1 MMKKK
6 KTLFYFMLS
15 FTILG
20 FFTSTFVCVAAFIKT
35 MDDKNG
41 AFGTI
46 GPRSYFHC
54 GTGKK
59 EDPYVITRPRHLFN
73 LSRLQALGVF
83 SEKNYFQLGYDLD
96 GDGQY
101 KFYEDD
107 NSSTS
112 SPYLDMSKITY
123 SINSIGNEATP
134 FYGVFEGNGLEIKN
148 LTVHCDLEDSGLFGY
163 VASRGVVQN
172 FILDDVTIIND
183 GYTDDFKD
191 FYSSDAEKAMKQQFR
206 VSVKQGTRKA
216 SFSYDSDLKIKVED
230 TDKETINS
238 TNTLSFK
245 INENKSDTSDDNAYK
260 MPEFLFSGSYS
271 PYNFSLLPSD
281 EFFTKDDQNYVL
293 KSKTEDGTSA
303 LDDVFSYFD
312 SFKNEDSATYPL
324 TFSMTM
330 SLVGTYLDS
339 QGINYSKVVSALNVS
354 IEKLTKDSDYI
365 TMYVQPRETAHGNN
379 IGLIIG
385 HCDGSCKNVLIHNGT
400 FKMNTETSYNP
411 AEQKSATGFIGL
423 IGPSVSNLATSTS
436 KGETAGAGKDVG
448 VLDFTDIYNSVIGSG
463 EFEHIQSET
472 ALQGKKDYYS
482 YEPVANNEY
491 MDYLRYN
498 EKTDSKRYS
507 LNDNTI
513 ALIGQALI
521 QDDDTHN
528 LGLGVFKIATD
539 YHDNGVGTNLF
550 TNADASKIVK
560 SKIGADTYVKN
571 DSTNVFYSTFEYKK
585 ENLGYYNG
593 FSTFKKLGED
603 IDDKKETD
611 TISLSTNFIPKESSV
626 DSHSLYEAFYNYLFR
641 FQLSNRDD
649 FYFSDL
655 DDSKPGGKF
664 LNDYFRYKLVDE
676 DGNSLDTDSSQ
687 FGLMIKNKK
696 RANITSLTTNYK
708 LTSKGNMY
716 VIEDTD
722 NNTYSVA
729 NSINFDIKTEYAN
742 VTILASSYES
752 DFDNSKK
759 KNSMLGIYKL
769 PEGENSLKTVSGEQ
783 FKVPTNTSWD
793 DPDYAMLLT
802 CDRAI
807 SFFDYQTDSSSG
819 YGQIGVQDLQRK
831 STFNEITSTNNYL
844 ATDMRLGHEKVNDS
858 KTNDPSYYPY
868 YLQNSIY
875 AHTFKLPKGKY
886 CLGSAVGECYV
897 YYICAQ
903 GQDEGDISMN
913 ANVYSKINQI
923 ENVDFIKEAKYVL
936 DSNNEITKTNNYF
949 SLANGTA
956 SLNESAANQKR
967 CYIIFDSGNVTHF
980 NASSKNNTQKLELKM
995 KYDEINS
1002 FFLFELG
1009 ATSQISQ
1016 ITNMTLTNYA
1026 KVFDPTSYTEN
1037 TTIKLFNGKTY
1048 TDTKISYSSN

>member
-1 MMKKK
+1 MKKRK
-6 KTLFYFMLS
+6 PLFYFMLS

-54 GTGKK
+54 GTGK
-59 EDPYVITRPRHLFN
+59 EDDPYVITRPRHLFN

-107 NSSTS
+107 NSSTT

-191 FYSSDAEKAMKQQFR
+191 FYSSNAEKAMKQQFS
-206 VSVKQGTRKA
+206 VSVSQGKRTA

-245 INENKSDTSDDNAYK
+245 INENQSDTSDDNAYK
-260 MPEFLFSGSYS
+260 MPEFSFIGSYS

-281 EFFTKDDQNYVL
+281 EFFTKDDQSYVL

-339 QGINYSKVVSALNVS
+339 QGINYSKMVSALNVS
-354 IEKLTKDSDYI
+354 FEKLTKDSDFI

-411 AEQKSATGFIGL
+411 ADQKSATGFIGL

-448 VLDFTDIYNSVIGSG
+448 VLDFTDIYNSVIGIG
-463 EFEHIQSET
+463 EFTNVTDTPLVGNS
-472 ALQGKKDYYS
+472 DYYT
-482 YEPVANNEY
+482 YEPLKNNEY
-491 MDYLRYN
+491 MDYLRYYSN
-498 EKTDSKRYS
+498 NDEIRYS
-507 LNDNTI
+507 TADNTI
-513 ALIGQALI
+513 PLIGQILV

-539 YHDNGVGTNLF
+539 YAYDGIGQNVF
-550 TNADASKIVK
+550 QNADSSAIVK
-560 SKIGADTYVKN
+560 SKIGTDTYVNN

-585 ENLGYYNG
+585 ENLGYYG
-593 FSTFKKLGED
+593 SKFKSD
-603 IDDKKETD
+603 IADKIKNTRETD
-611 TISLSTNFIPKESSV
+611 IFSLSTNSIPLENSV
-626 DSHSLYEAFYNYLFR
+626 DSQSLYEAYYNYLFR
-641 FQLSNRDD
+641 FKLSNRED

-655 DDSKPGGKF
+655 NDNTPGGKF
-664 LNDYFRYKLVDE
+664 LNNYFRYKLVDE

-708 LTSKGNMY
+708 VTSSGNMY

-742 VTILASSYES
+742 VTILASSYEGEFS
-752 DFDNSKK
+752 SYTKK
-759 KNSMLGIYKL
+759 YNSMLGVYKL
-769 PEGENSLKTVSGEQ
+769 PEGDNSLTTVSGEQ
-783 FKVPTNTSWD
+783 FKVPTGSSWD

-819 YGQIGVQDLQRK
+819 YGQIGVQDLQRT

-844 ATDMRLGHEKVNDS
+844 ATDMRLGHEKVNDD
-858 KTNDPSYYPY
+858 KTTDSYYPY
-868 YLQNSIY
+868 YMQYPIY

-886 CLGSAVGECYV
+886 CLGSAVGKCYV

-923 ENVDFIKEAKYVL
+923 ENVDFIKEATYKADGTL
-936 DSNNEITKTNNYF
+936 INNYF
-949 SLANGTA
+949 SFSDNTY
-956 SLNESAANQKR
+956 SLNTDISDVKR

-980 NASSKNNTQKLELKM
+980 NASSKNNTSELVLKM
-995 KYDEINS
+995 EYDTDDS
-1002 FFLFELG
+1002 YFLFELG
-1009 ATSQISQ
+1009 ETSQISR
-1016 ITNMTLTNYA
+1016 ITNITITNYA
-1026 KVFDPTSYTEN
+1026 SIYNTSYLQTK
-1037 TTIKLFNGKTY
+1037 IKLFDGRES
-1048 TDTKISYSSN
+1048 TDKKISYSSSN